1 MIDFWRVLTA
11 LREYYSPEG
20 EDRELLP
27 LCKSA
32 ALELQVRLRKGA
44 DAGDI
49 RLINAAAAIANY
61 RLCMKK
67 ITSSDGTESFKAGD
81 VTVSI
86 SHSAMGE
93 YAEKERSRAL
103 LDALPLLR
111 DDEFVFKQ
119 VSI

>member
-1 MIDFWRVLTA
+1 MIDFWKVLSA

-20 EDRELLP
+20 SDSDLLP
-27 LCKSA
+27 LCKLA
-32 ALELQVRLRKGA
+32 ALEIQARVRNGA
-44 DAGDI
+44 DTEDI

-67 ITSSDGTESFKAGD
+67 IAASDGTESFKAGD
-81 VTVSI
+81 VTVSV

-103 LDALPLLR
+103 LAVLPLLR